1 MTSPSKPPPRTGT
14 ARVLVADDH
23 PLFRNA
29 LREVV
34 EVVFGDAELIEA
46 CDLDEAI
53 AAATG
58 TDDLDLILLD
68 LNMPAMNGF
77 CGLMSLRNEV
87 PTVPV
92 VVVSGSEDPDNVR
105 EAITYGAVGFVPK
118 SLTKDAMAEALRTV
132 LAGGVFVPT
141 AGDPQAKRTRRRSE
155 EEERFAGR
163 VASLSRQQRLVLEML
178 VKGQSNKQIAY
189 LLDVTE
195 STVKAHVSAIL
206 RKLNVQSRTQAVIHA
221 GKLSLRDID
230 AAAS

>member
-1 MTSPSKPPPRTGT
+1 MAKAEKPLTRTGK

-23 PLFRNA
+23 PLFRSA
-29 LREVV
+29 LHQVV
-34 EVVFGDAELIEA
+34 AQVFGEAELIEA

-53 AAATG
+53 EVATG

-105 EAITYGAVGFVPK
+105 EAITYGAVGFIPK
-118 SLTKDAMAEALRTV
+118 SLAMDAMAEALRTV
-132 LAGGVFVPT
+132 LAGGVFVP
-141 AGDPQAKRTRRRSE
+141 APADARPKATRRRSE
-155 EEERFAGR
+155 EDERFAGR

-189 LLDVTE
+189 VLDVTE

-221 GKLSLRDID
+221 GKLSLRDIG